1 MRVRVRV
8 SVCLCLCVCVGGG
21 SVYKQYNKICRVQVS
36 LHIILVFITFFS
48 PFFVFPGRS
57 ATLCQEHLL
66 RYLNNPQPD
75 RFEPR
80 CKPNGDYQEIQCHD
94 AACFCVD
101 KKGTEIQETRK
112 KIALGKPLCPPSGR
126 ISAFILA
133 FSWRFISDYTAQF
146 GPKAVVSV
154 SFEFRYE

>member
-1 MRVRVRV
+1 M
-8 SVCLCLCVCVGGG
+8 
-21 SVYKQYNKICRVQVS
+21 
-36 LHIILVFITFFS
+36 
-48 PFFVFPGRS
+48 
-57 ATLCQEHLL
+57 

-80 CKPNGDYQEIQCHD
+80 CKLNGDYQEIQCHD

-101 KKGTEIQETRK
+101 KEGTEIQETRK
-112 KIALGKPLCPPSGR
+112 KIALGKPLCSPSGR